1 MDRGPGHDRTS
12 VVAARDGWRDA
23 FLVAFLMVQVIKF
36 VIAARLSPFVD
47 EAFYW
52 MESRRLD
59 VGYSDLPALT
69 AWMIAAGEHV
79 LGHGLLGMR
88 LMFLLV
94 GACLPWLVVALARHV
109 GDRRQAWQAGLLAL
123 GLPLL
128 GSFGVMAMPD
138 VPLTAGF
145 ILATVGL
152 VRAFERDRWVDWCL
166 VGIGLAICW
175 LAHYRA
181 AMPML
186 AGLLLFTLTPRG
198 RARWLRPG
206 FWLAMAIA
214 ALGLVPIIVYNLRQS
229 GVGLAFQ
236 LVDRN
241 PWQFHADALV
251 QPLEQAV
258 ACTPLLYGFLLWAAW
273 QAWRRRAQAPWDII
287 ATLSI
292 TYIVAWFVLGLF
304 ADDLRFRVHWPLQGY
319 LPLLAVLP
327 ALWRGADRRWVIA
340 TAGVAAMGLL
350 AGFAYLALAS
360 SPTGAGRLAGWRAFP
375 SNFTGWQEA
384 ADAMTPLLAA
394 RPDAL
399 PVADN
404 FKLAAE
410 LSFALDRPV
419 HSLDSSLN
427 VKHGR
432 APQLADWRL
441 DEAGLAATKG
451 APIVLAVDE
460 SSLRED
466 ERLPWWVSL
475 CSRVEAPTPVG
486 RLDLFSGRKRI
497 AFYLAR
503 VPAAPMP
510 PVAVDQCVFVAQAV
524 GAAARKGVPGSSG
537 N

>member
-1 MDRGPGHDRTS
+1 
-12 VVAARDGWRDA
+12 VAARDGWRDA
-23 FLVAFLMVQVIKF
+23 FLVAFLTVQVVKF

-59 VGYSDLPALT
+59 IGYSDLPALT
-69 AWMIAAGEHV
+69 AWLIAAGEHV

-88 LMFLLV
+88 LMFLLL
-94 GACLPWLVVALARHV
+94 GACLPWLVVGLARQF
-109 GDRRQAWQAGLLAL
+109 GDRRQGWQAALLAL
-123 GLPLL
+123 ALPLA
-128 GSFGVMAMPD
+128 GSLGVMALPD
-138 VPLTAGF
+138 VPLTVGVT
-145 ILATVGL
+145 LAALGL
-152 VRAFERDRWVDWCL
+152 IRAFERDRWGDWCL
-166 VGIGLAICW
+166 VGLGLAIAW

-198 RARWLRPG
+198 RARWTRPG
-206 FWLAMAIA
+206 FWLAMGIA
-214 ALGLVPIIVYNLRQS
+214 GLGLVPMVIYNLRQS

-241 PWQFHADALV
+241 PWRFHADALV
-251 QPLEQAV
+251 QPVEQAL
-258 ACTPLLYGFLLWAAW
+258 ACTPLLYGCLLWAAW
-273 QAWRRRAQAPWDII
+273 QAWRRRAQAPWDIV

-304 ADDLRFRVHWPLQGY
+304 ADDLRFRAHWPLQGY
-319 LPLLAVLP
+319 LPLVAVLP
-327 ALWRGADRRWVIA
+327 VLWRGADRRWVIA
-340 TAGVAAMGLL
+340 TAGLAALGLL
-350 AGFAYLALAS
+350 AGFGYLALAS
-360 SPTGAGRLAGWRAFP
+360 SPTGAGRLAGWKAFP
-375 SNFTGWQEA
+375 ANFTGWKEA
-384 ADAMTPLLAA
+384 SDAMAPLLAA
-394 RPDAL
+394 HPGAI

-419 HSLDSSLN
+419 RSLDSPLN

-432 APQLADWRL
+432 APQLAAWHL
-441 DEAGLAATKG
+441 DEAGFAATKG

-460 SSLRED
+460 SSLREE
-466 ERLPWWVSL
+466 ERLPWRISL
-475 CSRVEAPTPVG
+475 CSRVDAPIPAG
-486 RLDLFSGRKRI
+486 RLDLFDGRKRV

-503 VPAAPMP
+503 IPAGPMP
-510 PVAVDQCVFVAQAV
+510 QVTASQCVFVVQADRAV
-524 GAAARKGVPGSSG
+524 TPPGVPGGSG

>member
-1 MDRGPGHDRTS
+1 MDRGPGHDRSS

-23 FLVAFLMVQVIKF
+23 FVVAFLAVQVIKL
-36 VIAARLSPFVD
+36 VIAMRLSPFVD

-69 AWMIAAGEHV
+69 AWMIAAGEHL

-88 LMFLLV
+88 LIFLMV

-109 GDRRQAWQAGLLAL
+109 GDRRQAWQAGLLTL
-123 GLPLL
+123 VLPLA
-128 GSFGVMAMPD
+128 GSLGVMAMPD

-145 ILATVGL
+145 TLATLGL
-152 VRAFERDRWVDWCL
+152 VRAFDRDRWVDWSL
-166 VGIGLAICW
+166 VGIGLAITW

-198 RARWLRPG
+198 RARWSRPG

-214 ALGLVPIIVYNLRQS
+214 ALGLVPMAIYNLRES

-236 LVDRN
+236 LVNRN

-258 ACTPLLYGFLLWAAW
+258 ACTPLLYGCLLWAAW
-273 QAWRRRAQAPWDII
+273 QAWRRRALAPWDII
-287 ATLSI
+287 ATVSV

-304 ADDLRFRVHWPLQGY
+304 ADDLRFRAHWPLQGY

-327 ALWRGADRRWVIA
+327 VLWRGVDRRWVIA
-340 TAGVAAMGLL
+340 TAGLATMGLL
-350 AGFAYLALAS
+350 AGFGYLALAS
-360 SPTGAGRLAGWRAFP
+360 SPTGAGRLAGWKAFP
-375 SNFTGWQEA
+375 ANFTGWQEA
-384 ADAMTPLLAA
+384 AAAMGPLLAA
-394 RPDAL
+394 HPGAI

-419 HSLDSSLN
+419 RSLDSPLN
-427 VKHGR
+427 EKHGR
-432 APQLADWRL
+432 APQLAAWHL
-441 DEAGLAATKG
+441 DEAGLAVTKG

-460 SSLRED
+460 SSLREN
-466 ERLPWWVSL
+466 ERLPWLVSL
-475 CSRVEAPTPVG
+475 CSRVQAPTPAG
-486 RLDLFSGRKRI
+486 RLDLFDGRKRV
-497 AFYLAR
+497 AYYLAQ
-503 VPAAPMP
+503 VPTGPMP
-510 PVAVDQCVFVAQAV
+510 DVSAASCMFVTQAAQAATGQGV
-524 GAAARKGVPGSSG
+524 QGRAR